1 MADLQTINIGNRVN
15 DGLGDDLRTAF
26 EKVNANFSA
35 LNATLTITASNLGDT
50 GESVF
55 AQKVGAD
62 LQFKK
67 LLASEGINLTSSGTS
82 ITIGNSRP
90 IPFSR
95 IEPQSGSVIVASNEA
110 NNTVTIQGGNH
121 LNTTASGNILTIDT
135 NIDITDALTNVDF
148 GPIDGQFPFTT
159 DLALALSNVDFGTFT
174 SPGRINLDFGTIV
187 GA

>member
-1 MADLQTINIGNRVN
+1 MAIQTINLGNRVN

-26 EKVNANFSA
+26 EKVNANFA
-35 LNATLTITASNLGDT
+35 ELGATLTITASNLGET
-50 GESVF
+50 GEGVF

-67 LLASEGINLTSSGTS
+67 LLASEGINLSSSSTS

-90 IPFSR
+90 IAFSR
-95 IEPQSGSVIVASNEA
+95 VESQDGTVIASNDS
-110 NNTVTIQGGNH
+110 NNTITIQGGDH
-121 LNTTASGNILTIDT
+121 INTSVSGNILTVDT
-135 NIDITDALTNVDF
+135 NINITDALTNVDF
-148 GPIDGQFPFTT
+148 GPINGQFPFTT
-159 DLALALSNVDFGTFT
+159 DLALALSNVDFGTYT